1 MEGFGT
7 YRLQKGM
14 VVAMKRKN
22 RTIDVICYAF
32 LLTVLAVTLFPLV
45 YTILSS
51 FKTNMELLSD
61 PGRIFPK
68 TFTVDNYIRAWNSD
82 SLQVGRMF
90 INSVLYTLGC
100 VLIMLTASS
109 LYGYVFARGRFRGKK
124 ILFTVFS
131 SLMFINLGS
140 ITIYPLLEIMTA
152 VGLKSS
158 LWALLVYK
166 IFAIPIVNI
175 YLVKSYIQSLPSA
188 LDEAAKLDGCG
199 FVGIFIRIILPMLKP
214 IMATIG
220 MLSFN
225 SSWNEYLLPAVFTMA
240 KPKQQT
246 LIVGI
251 IALKNSSESAAS
263 WDLMFAGTTIALIP
277 VLLAF
282 VFANRYFIKG
292 IAVGALKG

>member
-1 MEGFGT
+1 ME
-7 YRLQKGM
+7 R
-14 VVAMKRKN
+14 RN
-22 RTIDVICYAF
+22 RIVNLICYLF
-32 LLTVLAVTLFPLV
+32 LLIILLATLFPLI

-61 PGRIFPK
+61 PGRIFPER
-68 TFTVDNYIRAWNSD
+68 FTVDNYIRAWNSD
-82 SLQVGRMF
+82 SLQIGRMF

-100 VLIMLTASS
+100 VMIMLVEAS
-109 LYGYVFARGRFRGKK
+109 LYGYVFARGKFRGKR
-124 ILFTVFS
+124 ILFLVFS

-140 ITIYPLLEIMTA
+140 ITIYPLLEVLA
-152 VGLKSS
+152 SVKLKSS

-175 YLVKSYIQSLPSA
+175 YLVKSYIQSLPIA
-188 LDEAAKLDGCG
+188 LDEAAKIDGCG
-199 FVGIFIRIILPMLKP
+199 FVGIFFRIIRPMLKP

-225 SSWNEYLLPAVFTMA
+225 SSWNEYLFPAVFTMA
-240 KPKQQT
+240 KPEQQT

-251 IALKNSSESAAS
+251 IALKNSSESAVS
-263 WDLMFAGTTIALIP
+263 WDLMFAGTTISLIP

-282 VFANRYFIKG
+282 AFANRYFVKG
-292 IAVGALKG
+292 IAMGALKG

>member
-1 MEGFGT
+1 ME
-7 YRLQKGM
+7 R
-14 VVAMKRKN
+14 RN
-22 RTIDVICYAF
+22 RIVNLICYLF
-32 LLTVLAVTLFPLV
+32 LLIILLATLFPLI

-61 PGRIFPK
+61 PGRIFPER
-68 TFTVDNYIRAWNSD
+68 FTVDNYIRAWNSD
-82 SLQVGRMF
+82 SLQIGRMF

-100 VLIMLTASS
+100 VMIMLIEAS
-109 LYGYVFARGRFRGKK
+109 LYGYVFARGKFRGKR
-124 ILFTVFS
+124 ILFLVFS

-140 ITIYPLLEIMTA
+140 ITIYPLLEVLA
-152 VGLKSS
+152 SVKLKSS

-175 YLVKSYIQSLPSA
+175 YLVKSYIQSLPIA
-188 LDEAAKLDGCG
+188 LDEAAKIDGCG
-199 FVGIFIRIILPMLKP
+199 FVGIFFRIIRPMLKP

-225 SSWNEYLLPAVFTMA
+225 SSWNEYLFPAVFTMA
-240 KPKQQT
+240 KPEQQT

-251 IALKNSSESAAS
+251 IALKNSSESAVS
-263 WDLMFAGTTIALIP
+263 WDLMFAGTTISLIP

-282 VFANRYFIKG
+282 AFANRFFVKG
-292 IAVGALKG
+292 IAMGALKG

>member
-1 MEGFGT
+1 
-7 YRLQKGM
+7 
-14 VVAMKRKN
+14 MKRRNK
-22 RTIDVICYAF
+22 TVDLICYIF
-32 LLTVLAVTLFPLV
+32 LFIVFLITLFPLT

-68 TFTVDNYIRAWNSD
+68 HFTVDNYIRAWNSD
-82 SLQVGRMF
+82 SLRVGRML

-100 VLIMLTASS
+100 VIIMLIGSS
-109 LYGYVFARGRFRGKK
+109 LYGYVFARGRFRGKRV
-124 ILFTVFS
+124 LFLVFS

-140 ITIYPLLEIMTA
+140 ITIYPLLEVLAAIK
-152 VGLKSS
+152 LKSS

-188 LDEAAKLDGCG
+188 LDEAAKIDGCG
-199 FVGIFIRIILPMLKP
+199 FVGIFFRIILPMLKP

-240 KPKQQT
+240 KSNQQT

-282 VFANRYFIKG
+282 AFANRYFIKG
-292 IAVGALKG
+292 IAMGALKG

>member
-1 MEGFGT
+1 MES
-7 YRLQKGM
+7 R
-14 VVAMKRKN
+14 N
-22 RTIDVICYAF
+22 RIVNLICYLF
-32 LLTVLAVTLFPLV
+32 LLIILLATLFPLI

-61 PGRIFPK
+61 PGRIFPER
-68 TFTVDNYIRAWNSD
+68 FTVDNYIRAWNSD
-82 SLQVGRMF
+82 SLQIGRMF

-100 VLIMLTASS
+100 VMIMLVEAS
-109 LYGYVFARGRFRGKK
+109 LYGYVFARGKFRGKR
-124 ILFTVFS
+124 ILFLVFS

-140 ITIYPLLEIMTA
+140 ITIYPLLEVLA
-152 VGLKSS
+152 SVKLKSS

-175 YLVKSYIQSLPSA
+175 YLVKSYIQSLPIA
-188 LDEAAKLDGCG
+188 LDEAAKIDGCG
-199 FVGIFIRIILPMLKP
+199 FVGIFFRIIRPMLKP

-225 SSWNEYLLPAVFTMA
+225 SSWNEYLFPAVFTMA
-240 KPKQQT
+240 KPEQQT

-251 IALKNSSESAAS
+251 IALKNSSESAVS
-263 WDLMFAGTTIALIP
+263 WDLMFAGTTISLIP

-282 VFANRYFIKG
+282 AFANRYFVKG
-292 IAVGALKG
+292 IAMGALKG

>member
-1 MEGFGT
+1 ME
-7 YRLQKGM
+7 R
-14 VVAMKRKN
+14 RN
-22 RTIDVICYAF
+22 RIVNLICYLF
-32 LLTVLAVTLFPLV
+32 LLIILLATLFPLI

-61 PGRIFPK
+61 PGRIFPER
-68 TFTVDNYIRAWNSD
+68 FTVDNYIRAWNSD
-82 SLQVGRMF
+82 SLQIGRMF

-100 VLIMLTASS
+100 VMIMLVEAS
-109 LYGYVFARGRFRGKK
+109 LYGYVFARGKFRGKR
-124 ILFTVFS
+124 ILFLVFS

-140 ITIYPLLEIMTA
+140 ITIYPLLEVLA
-152 VGLKSS
+152 SVKLKSS

-175 YLVKSYIQSLPSA
+175 YLVKSYIQALPIA
-188 LDEAAKLDGCG
+188 LDEAAKIDGCG
-199 FVGIFIRIILPMLKP
+199 FVGIFFRIIRPMLKP

-225 SSWNEYLLPAVFTMA
+225 SSWNEYLFPAVFTMA
-240 KPKQQT
+240 KPEQQT

-251 IALKNSSESAAS
+251 IALKNSSESAVS
-263 WDLMFAGTTIALIP
+263 WDLMFAGTTISLIP

-282 VFANRYFIKG
+282 AFANRYFVKG
-292 IAVGALKG
+292 IAMGALKG

>member
-1 MEGFGT
+1 
-7 YRLQKGM
+7 
-14 VVAMKRKN
+14 MKRKSK
-22 RTIDVICYAF
+22 IYDLVCYMF
-32 LLTVLAVTLFPLV
+32 LTLVLLITLFPLL

-51 FKTNMELLSD
+51 FKTNMEILSN
-61 PGRIFPK
+61 PASIFPK
-68 TFTVDNYIRAWNSD
+68 NFTLENYIRAWNSE

-100 VLIMLTASS
+100 VFIMLIGASM
-109 LYGYVFARGRFRGKK
+109 YGYVFARGKFRGKK
-124 ILFTVFS
+124 ILFLVFS

-140 ITIYPLLEIMTA
+140 ITIYPLLEVLSS

-158 LWALLVYK
+158 LWALMVYK
-166 IFAIPIVNI
+166 IFAIPTVNI
-175 YLVKSYIQSLPSA
+175 YLVKSYIQTLPMA
-188 LDEAAKLDGCG
+188 LDEAAKIDGCG
-199 FVGIFIRIILPMLKP
+199 FVGIFFRVVLPMLKP

-225 SSWNEYLLPAVFTMA
+225 SSWNEYLLPAVFTMT
-240 KPKQQT
+240 KPSQQT

-263 WDLMFAGTTIALIP
+263 WDLMFAGTTIALLP

-282 VFANRYFIKG
+282 AFANRYFIKG
-292 IAVGALKG
+292 IAMGALKG